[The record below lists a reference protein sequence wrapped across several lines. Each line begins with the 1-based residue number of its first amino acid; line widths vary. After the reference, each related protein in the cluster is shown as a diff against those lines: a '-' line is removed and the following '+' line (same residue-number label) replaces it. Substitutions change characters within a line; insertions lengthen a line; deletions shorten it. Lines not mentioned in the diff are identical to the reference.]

1 MIEQRIQND
10 MKIAIDFLCSSLKK
24 DLVALVLMGG
34 YARGEGT
41 TLDGKNPYNDY
52 DLLVVGPQ
60 MSYYNL
66 KQKQKRCKNLEK
78 QLSSLLRFP
87 IEVAY
92 QSLTSLSR
100 ADPSLMNVELQKG
113 HKVLFGPSNC
123 LSVMPSFSFTDIPL
137 VEGTRLLVNRGSLL
151 LTNELKYMIKAC
163 LAMGDTWLLLKS
175 LYTIS
180 YAEKK
185 KLIEKANASPWL
197 IDHYKKAIRFKLEG
211 KIPSFSY
218 EEIKS
223 HFIEHFFLFE
233 KERLQTPF
241 SDTSSYAYALASSS
255 FSFSI
260 KSLLLNLYLFKHR
273 AFSPSLRWCLHHPR
287 LRLCPALLSLLQKQN
302 PDPWIHGYS
311 YLQLW
316 SRLT

>member
-1 MIEQRIQND
+1 
-10 MKIAIDFLCSSLKK
+10 MKIATDFLCSSLKE
-24 DLVALVLMGG
+24 DLIALVLMGG

-52 DLLVVGPQ
+52 DLLVVGPH
-60 MSYYNL
+60 MSYYSL
-66 KQKQKRCKNLEK
+66 KQKQRECKKLEE
-78 QLSSLLRFP
+78 QLSSLLHFP
-87 IEVAY
+87 TEIAY
-92 QSLTSLSR
+92 QSLTSLSK

-123 LSVMPSFSFTDIPL
+123 LSVMPPFSFADIPL

-163 LAMGDTWLLLKS
+163 LAMGDTWLLLKG

-180 YAEKK
+180 YAEKE

-197 IDHYKKAIRFKLEG
+197 IDHYKQAIRFKLEG

-218 EEIKS
+218 EEVKS
-223 HFIEHFFLFE
+223 HFIDHFFLFE
-233 KERLQTPF
+233 KERLHTSFNDP
-241 SDTSSYAYALASSS
+241 SSYARALAISSI
-255 FSFSI
+255 SFSI

-273 AFSPSLRWCLHHPR
+273 AFSPSFRWAFHHPR

-302 PDPWIHGYS
+302 PDPWIHGYP
-311 YLQLW
+311 YLPLW